1 MKLAVLSDI
10 HANWPALEATAA
22 DIDAWRPDLVLVNGD
37 VVNSGPS
44 NVACWEY
51 VRRRAVADGW
61 LVLRGNHEDYVAEWL
76 GYTGP
81 RHGPD
86 YDLIRLSE
94 WTFRQMGGQAAV
106 GDVRAMA
113 ALPER
118 WDWAVPDGSRLVAMH
133 ASPLGNRAG
142 IYPFTSDDEARRKIV
157 PGAAVFL
164 TAHTHVPHQRTLD
177 GTQVVNTGS
186 VGLPGD
192 GDGRASYGRVTWDRR
207 HGWRTEIARVAYD
220 RAAAERAF
228 FDSGFLAEA
237 GPEAEMALVE
247 FRAAR
252 DARTRW
258 RALYGE
264 RVRRGELTLAE
275 TIRRFLQETE
285 FRPFALNLGSPCSP
299 CLPSASSASFCR

>member
-10 HANWPALEATAA
+10 HGNWPALAATLA
-22 DIDAWRPDLVLVNGD
+22 DVDGWRPDRVLVNGD

-44 NVACWEY
+44 NVACWEAIA
-51 VRRRAVADGW
+51 RRTAADGW
-61 LVLRGNHEDYVAEWL
+61 IVLRGNHEEYVAEWRD
-76 GYTGP
+76 YAGP
-81 RHGPD
+81 RHGPA

-94 WTFRQMGGQAAV
+94 WTYRQFSDPAAV
-106 GDVRAMA
+106 AAMA

-118 WDWAVPDGSRLVAMH
+118 WQWTAPDGSRLVAMH

-142 IYPFTSDDEARRKIV
+142 IYPFTTDEEARRKIV

-164 TAHTHVPHQRTLD
+164 TAHTHVPHQRLLD

-186 VGLPGD
+186 IGLPGD
-192 GDGRASYGRVTWDRR
+192 GDGRASYGRVTWQARR
-207 HGWRTEIARVAYD
+207 GWRAEIVRVAYD
-220 RAAAERAF
+220 RAAAERDF
-228 FDSGFLAEA
+228 FTSGFLAEA

-258 RALYGE
+258 RAIYGE
-264 RVRRGELTLAE
+264 RVRNGQLTLAE

-285 FRPFALNLGSPCSP
+285 FQPFALTSIAP
-299 CLPSASSASFCR
+299 

>member
-10 HANWPALEATAA
+10 HANWPALAATMA
-22 DIDAWRPDLVLVNGD
+22 DVDAWRPDLVLVNGD

-44 NVACWEY
+44 NVACWEA
-51 VRRRAVADGW
+51 VRQRAAADGW
-61 LVLRGNHEDYVAEWL
+61 VLLRGNHEEYVAEWL
-76 GYTGP
+76 EYAGP
-81 RHGPD
+81 RHGPA

-94 WTFRQMGGQAAV
+94 WTFHKMGDDAA
-106 GDVRAMA
+106 RAMA

-118 WDWAVPDGSRLVAMH
+118 WQWAAPDGSRLVAMH

-164 TAHTHVPHQRTLD
+164 TAHTHVPHQRLLD

-186 VGLPGD
+186 IGLPGD
-192 GDGRASYGRVTWDRR
+192 GDGRASYGRVTWERR
-207 HGWRTEIARVAYD
+207 RGWRAEIVRVAYD
-220 RAAAERAF
+220 RAAAERDF
-228 FDSGFLAEA
+228 FTSGFLAEA

-258 RALYGE
+258 RAIYGDS
-264 RVRRGELTLAE
+264 VRRGELTLGE
-275 TIRRFLQETE
+275 TIRLFLDETE
-285 FRPFALNLGSPCSP
+285 FRPFALATTGG
-299 CLPSASSASFCR
+299 

>member
-1 MKLAVLSDI
+1 MKLAILSDI
-10 HANWPALEATAA
+10 HGNWPALAATLA
-22 DIDAWRPDLVLVNGD
+22 DVDGWRPDCVLVNGD

-44 NVACWEY
+44 NVVCWEAIA
-51 VRRRAVADGW
+51 RRAAADGW
-61 LVLRGNHEDYVAEWL
+61 IVLRGNHEEYVAEWRD
-76 GYTGP
+76 YAGP
-81 RHGPD
+81 RHGPA

-94 WTFRQMGGQAAV
+94 WTYRQFSDPAAV
-106 GDVRAMA
+106 AAMA

-118 WDWAVPDGSRLVAMH
+118 WQWTAPDGARLVAMH

-142 IYPFTSDDEARRKIV
+142 IYPFTTDEEARRKIV

-164 TAHTHVPHQRTLD
+164 TAHTHVPHQRLLD

-186 VGLPGD
+186 IGLPGD
-192 GDGRASYGRVTWDRR
+192 GDGRASYGRVTWQARR
-207 HGWRTEIARVAYD
+207 GWRAEIVRVAYD
-220 RAAAERAF
+220 RAAAERDF
-228 FDSGFLAEA
+228 FTSGFLAEA

-258 RALYGE
+258 RAIYGE
-264 RVRRGELTLAE
+264 RVRNGQLTLAE

-285 FRPFALNLGSPCSP
+285 FQPFALTSIAP
-299 CLPSASSASFCR
+299 

>member
-10 HANWPALEATAA
+10 HANWPALAATMA
-22 DIDAWRPDLVLVNGD
+22 DVDAWRPDLVLVNGD

-44 NVACWEY
+44 NVACWEA
-51 VRRRAVADGW
+51 VRQRAAAVGW
-61 LVLRGNHEDYVAEWL
+61 VLLRGNHEEYVAEWL
-76 GYTGP
+76 EYAGP
-81 RHGPD
+81 RHGPA

-94 WTFRQMGGQAAV
+94 WTYHQLDDPAAAM
-106 GDVRAMA
+106 AMA

-118 WDWAVPDGSRLVAMH
+118 WQWAAPDGSRLVAMH

-164 TAHTHVPHQRTLD
+164 TAHTHVPHQRLLD

-186 VGLPGD
+186 IGLPGD
-192 GDGRASYGRVTWDRR
+192 GDGRASYGRVTWERR
-207 HGWRTEIARVAYD
+207 RGWRAEIVRVAYD
-220 RAAAERAF
+220 RAAAERDF
-228 FDSGFLAEA
+228 FASGFLAEA

-258 RALYGE
+258 RAIYGDS
-264 RVRRGELTLAE
+264 VRRGELTLGE
-275 TIRRFLQETE
+275 TIRLFLDETE
-285 FRPFALNLGSPCSP
+285 FRPFALATTGG
-299 CLPSASSASFCR
+299 

>member
-10 HANWPALEATAA
+10 HANWPALAATMA
-22 DIDAWRPDLVLVNGD
+22 DVDAWRPDLVLVNGD

-44 NVACWEY
+44 NVACWEA
-51 VRRRAVADGW
+51 VRQRAAADGW
-61 LVLRGNHEDYVAEWL
+61 VLLRGNHEEYVAEWL
-76 GYTGP
+76 EYAGP
-81 RHGPD
+81 RHGPA

-94 WTFRQMGGQAAV
+94 WTYHQLDDPAAAM
-106 GDVRAMA
+106 AMA

-118 WDWAVPDGSRLVAMH
+118 WQWAAPDGSRLVAMH

-164 TAHTHVPHQRTLD
+164 TAHTHVPHQRLLD

-186 VGLPGD
+186 IGLPGD
-192 GDGRASYGRVTWDRR
+192 GDGRASYGRVTWERR
-207 HGWRTEIARVAYD
+207 RGWRAEIVRVAYD
-220 RAAAERAF
+220 RAAAERDF
-228 FDSGFLAEA
+228 FASGFLAEA

-258 RALYGE
+258 RAIYGDS
-264 RVRRGELTLAE
+264 VRRGELTLGE
-275 TIRRFLQETE
+275 TIRLFLDETE
-285 FRPFALNLGSPCSP
+285 FRPFALATTGG
-299 CLPSASSASFCR
+299 

>member
-10 HANWPALEATAA
+10 HANWPALAATMA
-22 DIDAWRPDLVLVNGD
+22 DVDAWRPDLVLVNGD

-44 NVACWEY
+44 NVACWEA
-51 VRRRAVADGW
+51 VRQRAAADGW
-61 LVLRGNHEDYVAEWL
+61 VLLRGNHEEYVAEWL
-76 GYTGP
+76 EYAGP
-81 RHGPD
+81 RHGPA

-94 WTFRQMGGQAAV
+94 WTYRQLDDPAAAM
-106 GDVRAMA
+106 AMA

-118 WDWAVPDGSRLVAMH
+118 WQWAAPDGSRLVAMH

-164 TAHTHVPHQRTLD
+164 TAHTHVPHQRLLD

-186 VGLPGD
+186 IGLPGD
-192 GDGRASYGRVTWDRR
+192 GDGRASYGRVTWERR
-207 HGWRTEIARVAYD
+207 RGWRAEIVRVAYD
-220 RAAAERAF
+220 RAAAERDF
-228 FDSGFLAEA
+228 FTSGFLAEA

-258 RALYGE
+258 RAIYGDS
-264 RVRRGELTLAE
+264 VRRGELTLGE
-275 TIRRFLQETE
+275 TIRLFLDETE
-285 FRPFALNLGSPCSP
+285 FRPFALATTGG
-299 CLPSASSASFCR
+299 

>member
-10 HANWPALEATAA
+10 HANWPALAATMA
-22 DIDAWRPDLVLVNGD
+22 DVDAWRPDLVLVNGD

-44 NVACWEY
+44 NVACWEA
-51 VRRRAVADGW
+51 VRQRAAADGW
-61 LVLRGNHEDYVAEWL
+61 VLLRGNHEEYVAEWL
-76 GYTGP
+76 EYAGP
-81 RHGPD
+81 RHGPA

-94 WTFRQMGGQAAV
+94 WTFHQMGDDAA
-106 GDVRAMA
+106 RAMA

-118 WDWAVPDGSRLVAMH
+118 WQWAAPDGSRLVAMH

-164 TAHTHVPHQRTLD
+164 TAHTHVPHQRLLD

-186 VGLPGD
+186 IGLPGD
-192 GDGRASYGRVTWDRR
+192 GDGRASYGRVTWERR
-207 HGWRTEIARVAYD
+207 RGWRAEIVRVAYD
-220 RAAAERAF
+220 RAAAERDF
-228 FDSGFLAEA
+228 FASGFLAEA

-258 RALYGE
+258 RAIYGDS
-264 RVRRGELTLAE
+264 VRRGELTLGE
-275 TIRRFLQETE
+275 TIRLFLDETE
-285 FRPFALNLGSPCSP
+285 FRPFALATTGG
-299 CLPSASSASFCR
+299 

>member
-10 HANWPALEATAA
+10 HGNWPALAATLA
-22 DIDAWRPDLVLVNGD
+22 DVDAWRPDGVLVNGD

-44 NVACWEY
+44 NVTCWEY
-51 VRRRAVADGW
+51 VARRAAADGW
-61 LVLRGNHEDYVAEWL
+61 LVLRGNHEEYVAEWL
-76 GYTGP
+76 DYAGP
-81 RHGPD
+81 RHGPA

-94 WTFRQMGGQAAV
+94 WTFQQMGGAAAAATIA
-106 GDVRAMA
+106 AMA

-118 WDWAVPDGSRLVAMH
+118 WHWPVPDGSRLVAMH

-142 IYPFTSDDEARRKIV
+142 IYPFTTDDEARRKIV

-164 TAHTHVPHQRTLD
+164 TAHTHVPHQRLLD

-192 GDGRASYGRVTWDRR
+192 GDGRASYGRITWDRR
-207 HGWRTEIARVAYD
+207 RGWRTAIVRVAYD

-228 FDSGFLAEA
+228 FDSGFLTEA

-258 RALYGE
+258 RAIYGE
-264 RVRRGELTLAE
+264 SVCRGELTLAAS
-275 TIRRFLQETE
+275 IRRFLDETE
-285 FRPFALNLGSPCSP
+285 FQPFALGATALTLQALTP
-299 CLPSASSASFCR
+299 

>member
-10 HANWPALEATAA
+10 HGNWPALAATMA
-22 DIDAWRPDLVLVNGD
+22 DVDGWRPDRVLVNGD

-44 NVACWEY
+44 NVACWEA
-51 VRRRAVADGW
+51 VRRRAAAEGW
-61 LVLRGNHEDYVAEWL
+61 ILLRGNHEEYVAEWL
-76 GYTGP
+76 TYAGP
-81 RHGPD
+81 RHGPA
-86 YDLIRLSE
+86 YDFIRLSE
-94 WTFRQMGGQAAV
+94 WTFRQLNDPAAV
-106 GDVRAMA
+106 AAMA

-118 WDWAVPDGSRLVAMH
+118 WEWSGPDGPGAAPGGSRLVAMH

-142 IYPFTSDDEARRKIV
+142 IYPFTTDEEARRKIV

-164 TAHTHVPHQRTLD
+164 TAHTHVPHQRLLD

-192 GDGRASYGRVTWDRR
+192 GDGRASYGRLTWDARR
-207 HGWRTEIARVAYD
+207 GWGAEIVRVAYD
-220 RAAAERAF
+220 RAAAERDF
-228 FDSGFLAEA
+228 FTSGFLAEA

-258 RALYGE
+258 RAIYGE
-264 RVRRGELTLAE
+264 RVRRGEMGLGQS
-275 TIRRFLQETE
+275 IRQFLQETE
-285 FRPFALNLGSPCSP
+285 FRAFML
-299 CLPSASSASFCR
+299 SAAEAKKGVC

>member
-10 HANWPALEATAA
+10 HANWPALAATMA
-22 DIDAWRPDLVLVNGD
+22 DVDAWRPDLVLVNGD

-44 NVACWEY
+44 NVACWEA
-51 VRRRAVADGW
+51 VRQRVAADGW
-61 LVLRGNHEDYVAEWL
+61 VLLRGNHEEYVAEWL
-76 GYTGP
+76 EYAGP
-81 RHGPD
+81 RHGPA

-94 WTFRQMGGQAAV
+94 WTYHQLDDPAAAM
-106 GDVRAMA
+106 AMA

-118 WDWAVPDGSRLVAMH
+118 WQWAAPDGSRLVAMH

-164 TAHTHVPHQRTLD
+164 TAHTHVPHQRLLD

-186 VGLPGD
+186 IGLPGD
-192 GDGRASYGRVTWDRR
+192 GDGRASYGRVTWERR
-207 HGWRTEIARVAYD
+207 RGWRAEIVRVAYD
-220 RAAAERAF
+220 RAAAERDF
-228 FDSGFLAEA
+228 FASGFLAEA

-258 RALYGE
+258 RAIYGDS
-264 RVRRGELTLAE
+264 VRRGELTLGE
-275 TIRRFLQETE
+275 TIRLFLDETE
-285 FRPFALNLGSPCSP
+285 FRPFALATTGG
-299 CLPSASSASFCR
+299 

>member
-10 HANWPALEATAA
+10 HANWPALTATMA
-22 DIDAWRPDLVLVNGD
+22 DVDAWRPDLVLVNGD

-44 NVACWEY
+44 NVACWEA
-51 VRRRAVADGW
+51 VRQRAAADGW
-61 LVLRGNHEDYVAEWL
+61 VLLRGNHEEYVAEWL
-76 GYTGP
+76 EYAGP
-81 RHGPD
+81 RHGPA

-94 WTFRQMGGQAAV
+94 WTYRQLDDPAAAM
-106 GDVRAMA
+106 AMA

-118 WDWAVPDGSRLVAMH
+118 WQWAAPDGSRLVAMH

-164 TAHTHVPHQRTLD
+164 TAHTHVPHQRLLD

-186 VGLPGD
+186 IGLPGD
-192 GDGRASYGRVTWDRR
+192 GDGRASYGRVTWERR
-207 HGWRTEIARVAYD
+207 RGWRAEIVRVAYD
-220 RAAAERAF
+220 RAAAERDF
-228 FDSGFLAEA
+228 FASGFLAEA

-258 RALYGE
+258 RAIYGDS
-264 RVRRGELTLAE
+264 VRRGELTLGE
-275 TIRRFLQETE
+275 TIRLFLDETE
-285 FRPFALNLGSPCSP
+285 FRPFALATTGG
-299 CLPSASSASFCR
+299 

>member
-10 HANWPALEATAA
+10 HGNWPALAA
-22 DIDAWRPDLVLVNGD
+22 VADDIDAWRPDKVVVNGD

-44 NVACWEY
+44 NVACWEAIA
-51 VRRRAVADGW
+51 RRTAADGW
-61 LVLRGNHEDYVAEWL
+61 IVLRGNHEEYVAEWC
-76 GYTGP
+76 GYAGP
-81 RHGPD
+81 RHGPA

-94 WTFRQMGGQAAV
+94 WTYQQMGGDAA
-106 GDVRAMA
+106 ATTLA
-113 ALPER
+113 TLASLPER
-118 WDWAVPDGSRLVAMH
+118 WDWLSPDGTRLVAMH

-142 IYPFTSDDEARRKIV
+142 IYPFTTDEEARRKIV

-164 TAHTHVPHQRTLD
+164 TAHTHVPHQRLLD

-186 VGLPGD
+186 IGLPGD
-192 GDGRASYGRVTWDRR
+192 GDGRASYGRVTWQARR
-207 HGWRTEIARVAYD
+207 GWRAEIVRVAYD
-220 RAAAERAF
+220 RAAAERDF
-228 FDSGFLAEA
+228 FTSGFLAEA

-258 RALYGE
+258 RAIYGE
-264 RVRRGELTLAE
+264 RVRNGQLTLAE

-285 FRPFALNLGSPCSP
+285 FQPFALTSIAP
-299 CLPSASSASFCR
+299 

>member
-10 HANWPALEATAA
+10 HGNWPALAATLA
-22 DIDAWRPDLVLVNGD
+22 DVDAWRPDCVLVNGD

-44 NVACWEY
+44 NVACWDA
-51 VRRRAVADGW
+51 VRQRAAADGW
-61 LVLRGNHEDYVAEWL
+61 LVLRGNHEEYVAEWL
-76 GYTGP
+76 DYHGP
-81 RHGPD
+81 RHGPA

-94 WTFRQMGGQAAV
+94 WTYRQLDEPAAAT
-106 GDVRAMA
+106 AMA

-118 WDWAVPDGSRLVAMH
+118 WQWVAPDGSRLVAMP

-142 IYPFTSDDEARRKIV
+142 IYPFTTDEEARRKIV

-164 TAHTHVPHQRTLD
+164 TAHTHLPHQRLLD
-177 GTQVVNTGS
+177 GTQVINTGS

-192 GDGRASYGRVTWDRR
+192 GDGRASYGRVTWERR
-207 HGWRTEIARVAYD
+207 RGWRSEIVRVAYD
-220 RAAAERAF
+220 RAAAERDF
-228 FDSGFLAEA
+228 FTSGFRAEA

-258 RALYGE
+258 RAIYGE

-275 TIRRFLQETE
+275 TIRRFLEETE
-285 FRPFALNLGSPCSP
+285 FRPFALARA
-299 CLPSASSASFCR
+299 AS

>member
-10 HANWPALEATAA
+10 HGNWPALAATLA
-22 DIDAWRPDLVLVNGD
+22 DVDGWRPDCVLVNGD

-44 NVACWEY
+44 NVVCWEAIA
-51 VRRRAVADGW
+51 RRAAADGW
-61 LVLRGNHEDYVAEWL
+61 IVLRGNHEEYVAEWRD
-76 GYTGP
+76 YAGP
-81 RHGPD
+81 RHGPA

-94 WTFRQMGGQAAV
+94 WTYRQFSDPAAV
-106 GDVRAMA
+106 AAMA

-118 WDWAVPDGSRLVAMH
+118 WQWTAPDGSRLVAMH

-142 IYPFTSDDEARRKIV
+142 IYPFTTDEEARRKIV

-164 TAHTHVPHQRTLD
+164 TAHTHVPHQRLLD

-186 VGLPGD
+186 IGLPGD
-192 GDGRASYGRVTWDRR
+192 GDGRASYGRVTWQARR
-207 HGWRTEIARVAYD
+207 GWRAEIVRVAYD
-220 RAAAERAF
+220 RAAAERDLF
-228 FDSGFLAEA
+228 TSGFLAEA

-258 RALYGE
+258 RAIYGE
-264 RVRRGELTLAE
+264 RVRNGQLTLAE

-285 FRPFALNLGSPCSP
+285 FQPFALTSIAP
-299 CLPSASSASFCR
+299 

>member
-10 HANWPALEATAA
+10 HANWPALAATMA
-22 DIDAWRPDLVLVNGD
+22 DVDAWRPDLVLVNGD

-44 NVACWEY
+44 NVACWEA
-51 VRRRAVADGW
+51 VRQRAAADGW
-61 LVLRGNHEDYVAEWL
+61 VLLRGNHEEYVAEWL
-76 GYTGP
+76 EYAGP
-81 RHGPD
+81 RHGPA

-94 WTFRQMGGQAAV
+94 WTYRQLDDPTAA
-106 GDVRAMA
+106 RAMA

-118 WDWAVPDGSRLVAMH
+118 WQWAAPDGSRLVAMH

-164 TAHTHVPHQRTLD
+164 TAHTHVPHQRLLD

-186 VGLPGD
+186 IGLPGD
-192 GDGRASYGRVTWDRR
+192 GDGRASYGRVTWERR
-207 HGWRTEIARVAYD
+207 RGWRADIVRVAYD
-220 RAAAERAF
+220 RAAAERDF
-228 FDSGFLAEA
+228 FASGFLAEA

-258 RALYGE
+258 RAIYGDS
-264 RVRRGELTLAE
+264 VRRGELTLGE
-275 TIRRFLQETE
+275 TIRLFLDETE
-285 FRPFALNLGSPCSP
+285 FRPFALATTGG
-299 CLPSASSASFCR
+299 

>member
-10 HANWPALEATAA
+10 HANWPALAATMA
-22 DIDAWRPDLVLVNGD
+22 DVDAWRPDLVLVNGD

-44 NVACWEY
+44 NVACWEA
-51 VRRRAVADGW
+51 VRQRAAADGW
-61 LVLRGNHEDYVAEWL
+61 VLLRGNHEEYVAEWL
-76 GYTGP
+76 EYAGP
-81 RHGPD
+81 RHGPA

-94 WTFRQMGGQAAV
+94 WTYRQLDDPAAAM
-106 GDVRAMA
+106 AMA

-118 WDWAVPDGSRLVAMH
+118 WQWAAPDGSRLVAMH

-164 TAHTHVPHQRTLD
+164 TAHTHVPHQRLLD

-186 VGLPGD
+186 IGLPGD
-192 GDGRASYGRVTWDRR
+192 GDGRASYGRVTWERR
-207 HGWRTEIARVAYD
+207 RGWRAEIVRVAYD
-220 RAAAERAF
+220 RAAAERDF

-258 RALYGE
+258 RAIYGDS
-264 RVRRGELTLAE
+264 VRRGELTLGE
-275 TIRRFLQETE
+275 TIRLFLDETE
-285 FRPFALNLGSPCSP
+285 FRPFALATTGG
-299 CLPSASSASFCR
+299 

>member
-10 HANWPALEATAA
+10 HANWPALAATMA
-22 DIDAWRPDLVLVNGD
+22 DVDAWRPDLVLVNGD

-44 NVACWEY
+44 NVACWEA
-51 VRRRAVADGW
+51 VRQRAAADGW
-61 LVLRGNHEDYVAEWL
+61 VLLRGNHEEYVAEWL
-76 GYTGP
+76 EYAGP
-81 RHGPD
+81 RHGPA

-94 WTFRQMGGQAAV
+94 WTYRQLDDPTAA
-106 GDVRAMA
+106 RAMA

-118 WDWAVPDGSRLVAMH
+118 WQWAAPDGSRLVAMH

-164 TAHTHVPHQRTLD
+164 TAHTHVPHQRLLD

-186 VGLPGD
+186 IGLPGD
-192 GDGRASYGRVTWDRR
+192 GDGRASYGRVTWERR
-207 HGWRTEIARVAYD
+207 RGWRAEIVRVAYD
-220 RAAAERAF
+220 RAAAERDF
-228 FDSGFLAEA
+228 FASGFLAEA

-258 RALYGE
+258 RAIYGDS
-264 RVRRGELTLAE
+264 VRRGELTLGE
-275 TIRRFLQETE
+275 TIRLFLDETE
-285 FRPFALNLGSPCSP
+285 FRPFALATTGG
-299 CLPSASSASFCR
+299 

>member
-10 HANWPALEATAA
+10 HGNWPALAA
-22 DIDAWRPDLVLVNGD
+22 VADDIDRWRPDVVLVNGD

-51 VRRRAVADGW
+51 VARRAAGDGW
-61 LVLRGNHEDYVAEWL
+61 LVLRGNHEEYVAEWL
-76 GYTGP
+76 DYAGP
-81 RHGPD
+81 RRGPA

-94 WTFRQMGGQAAV
+94 WTFQQMGGVAAANTIAV
-106 GDVRAMA
+106 MA

-118 WDWAVPDGSRLVAMH
+118 WEWPGPDGSRLVAMH

-142 IYPFTSDDEARRKIV
+142 IYPFTTDDEARRKIV
-157 PGAAVFL
+157 PSAAVFL
-164 TAHTHVPHQRTLD
+164 TAHTHVPHQRLLD

-192 GDGRASYGRVTWDRR
+192 GDGRASYGRVTWERR
-207 HGWRTEIARVAYD
+207 RGWRTEIVRVAYD
-220 RAAAERAF
+220 RAEAERAF

-258 RALYGE
+258 RAIYGE
-264 RVRRGELTLAE
+264 DVRHGQLSLAE
-275 TIRRFLQETE
+275 SIRRFLDETE
-285 FRPFALNLGSPCSP
+285 FQPFALGVPM
-299 CLPSASSASFCR
+299 

>member
-10 HANWPALEATAA
+10 HGNWPALAA
-22 DIDAWRPDLVLVNGD
+22 VADDVDAWRPDKVLVNGD

-44 NVACWEY
+44 NVACWQY
-51 VRRRAVADGW
+51 VAQRAAADGW
-61 LVLRGNHEDYVAEWL
+61 LVLRGNHEEYVAEWC
-76 GYTGP
+76 GYAGP
-81 RHGPD
+81 RHGPA

-94 WTFRQMGGQAAV
+94 WTYQQMGGDAA
-106 GDVRAMA
+106 ATTLATLA

-118 WDWAVPDGSRLVAMH
+118 WEWLAPDGTRLVAMH

-142 IYPFTSDDEARRKIV
+142 IYPFTTDEEARRKIV
-157 PGAAVFL
+157 PGAAIFL
-164 TAHTHVPHQRTLD
+164 TAHTHVPHQRILD
-177 GTQVVNTGS
+177 GTQVINTGS

-192 GDGRASYGRVTWDRR
+192 GDGRASYGRVTWDGQR
-207 HGWRTEIARVAYD
+207 GWRAEIARVVYD

-247 FRAAR
+247 FRAAQ

-258 RALYGE
+258 RAIYGE
-264 RVRRGELTLAE
+264 RVRRGDLALGAS
-275 TIRRFLQETE
+275 IRQFLQETE
-285 FRPFALNLGSPCSP
+285 FQPFMLAANEVKIVVC
-299 CLPSASSASFCR
+299 

>member
-10 HANWPALEATAA
+10 HGNWPALAATLA
-22 DIDAWRPDLVLVNGD
+22 DVDGWRPDRVLVNGD

-44 NVACWEY
+44 NVACWEAIA
-51 VRRRAVADGW
+51 RRTAADGW
-61 LVLRGNHEDYVAEWL
+61 IVLRGNHEEYVAEWRD
-76 GYTGP
+76 YAGP
-81 RHGPD
+81 RHGPA

-94 WTFRQMGGQAAV
+94 WTYRQFSDPAAV
-106 GDVRAMA
+106 AAMA

-118 WDWAVPDGSRLVAMH
+118 WQWTAPDGARLVAMH

-142 IYPFTSDDEARRKIV
+142 IYPFTTDEEARRKIV

-164 TAHTHVPHQRTLD
+164 TAHTHVPHQRLLD

-186 VGLPGD
+186 IGLPGD
-192 GDGRASYGRVTWDRR
+192 GDGRASYGRVTWQARR
-207 HGWRTEIARVAYD
+207 GWRAEIVRVAYD
-220 RAAAERAF
+220 RAAAERDF
-228 FDSGFLAEA
+228 FTSGFLAEA

-258 RALYGE
+258 RAIYGE
-264 RVRRGELTLAE
+264 RVRNGQLTLAE

-285 FRPFALNLGSPCSP
+285 FQPFALTSIAP
-299 CLPSASSASFCR
+299 

>member
-10 HANWPALEATAA
+10 HGNWPALAATLA
-22 DIDAWRPDLVLVNGD
+22 DVDGWRPDCVLVNGD

-44 NVACWEY
+44 NVACWEAIA
-51 VRRRAVADGW
+51 RRAAADGW
-61 LVLRGNHEDYVAEWL
+61 IVLRGNHEEYVAEWRD
-76 GYTGP
+76 YAGP
-81 RHGPD
+81 RHGPA

-94 WTFRQMGGQAAV
+94 WTYRQFSDPAAV
-106 GDVRAMA
+106 AAMA

-118 WDWAVPDGSRLVAMH
+118 WQWTAPDGARLVAMH

-142 IYPFTSDDEARRKIV
+142 IYPFTTDEEARRKIV

-164 TAHTHVPHQRTLD
+164 TAHTHVPHQRLLD

-186 VGLPGD
+186 IGLPGD
-192 GDGRASYGRVTWDRR
+192 GDGRASYGRVTWQARR
-207 HGWRTEIARVAYD
+207 GWRAEIVRVAYD
-220 RAAAERAF
+220 RAAAERDF
-228 FDSGFLAEA
+228 FTSGFLAEA

-258 RALYGE
+258 RAIYGE
-264 RVRRGELTLAE
+264 RVRRGELSLAE
-275 TIRRFLQETE
+275 TIRCFLDETE
-285 FRPFALNLGSPCSP
+285 FRPFALAQA
-299 CLPSASSASFCR
+299 PS

>member
-10 HANWPALEATAA
+10 HANWPALAATMA
-22 DIDAWRPDLVLVNGD
+22 DVDAWRPDLVLVNGD

-44 NVACWEY
+44 NVACWEA
-51 VRRRAVADGW
+51 VRQRAAADGW
-61 LVLRGNHEDYVAEWL
+61 VLLRGNHEEYVAEWL
-76 GYTGP
+76 EYAGP
-81 RHGPD
+81 RHGPA

-94 WTFRQMGGQAAV
+94 WTYHQLDDPAAAM
-106 GDVRAMA
+106 AMA

-118 WDWAVPDGSRLVAMH
+118 WQWAAPDGSRLVAMH

-142 IYPFTSDDEARRKIV
+142 IYPFTTDEEARRKIV

-164 TAHTHVPHQRTLD
+164 TAHTHVPHQRLLD

-186 VGLPGD
+186 IGLPGD
-192 GDGRASYGRVTWDRR
+192 GDGRASYGRVTWERR
-207 HGWRTEIARVAYD
+207 RGWRAEIVRVAYD
-220 RAAAERAF
+220 RAAAERDF
-228 FDSGFLAEA
+228 FASGFLAEA

-258 RALYGE
+258 RAIYGDS
-264 RVRRGELTLAE
+264 VRRGELTLGE
-275 TIRRFLQETE
+275 TIRLFLDETE
-285 FRPFALNLGSPCSP
+285 FRPFALATTGG
-299 CLPSASSASFCR
+299 

>member
-10 HANWPALEATAA
+10 HANWPALAATMA
-22 DIDAWRPDLVLVNGD
+22 DVDAWRPDLVLVNGD

-44 NVACWEY
+44 NVACWEA
-51 VRRRAVADGW
+51 VRQRAAADGW
-61 LVLRGNHEDYVAEWL
+61 VLLRGNHEEYVAEWL
-76 GYTGP
+76 EYAGP
-81 RHGPD
+81 RHGPA

-94 WTFRQMGGQAAV
+94 WTYRQLDDPAAAM
-106 GDVRAMA
+106 AMA

-118 WDWAVPDGSRLVAMH
+118 WQWAAPDGSRLVAMH

-164 TAHTHVPHQRTLD
+164 TAHTHVPHQRLLD

-186 VGLPGD
+186 IGLPGD
-192 GDGRASYGRVTWDRR
+192 GDGRASYGRVTWERR
-207 HGWRTEIARVAYD
+207 RGWRAEIVRVAYD
-220 RAAAERAF
+220 RAAAERDF
-228 FDSGFLAEA
+228 FASGFLAEA

-258 RALYGE
+258 RAIYGDS
-264 RVRRGELTLAE
+264 VRRGELTLGE
-275 TIRRFLQETE
+275 TIRLFLDETE
-285 FRPFALNLGSPCSP
+285 FRPFALATTGG
-299 CLPSASSASFCR
+299 

>member
-10 HANWPALEATAA
+10 HANWPALAATMA
-22 DIDAWRPDLVLVNGD
+22 DVDAWRPDLVLVNGD

-94 WTFRQMGGQAAV
+94 WTFRQMGGQAAA

-133 ASPLGNRAG
+133 ASPLGNRAV
-142 IYPFTSDDEARRKIV
+142 IEPVTSDDEARRKSV
-157 PGAAVFL
+157 PGAAVVL
-164 TAHTHVPHQRTLD
+164 TAHTHVPHQRLLD

-186 VGLPGD
+186 IGLPGD
-192 GDGRASYGRVTWDRR
+192 GDGRASYGRVTWEGRGGGR
-207 HGWRTEIARVAYD
+207 AESGRVAYD
-220 RAAAERAF
+220 RAAAERDCFA
-228 FDSGFLAEA
+228 SGFVAEA

-258 RALYGE
+258 RAIYGDS
-264 RVRRGELTLAE
+264 VRRGELTLAE
-275 TIRRFLQETE
+275 TIRLFLDETV
-285 FRPFALNLGSPCSP
+285 FRPFALATTGGQTPG
-299 CLPSASSASFCR
+299 

>member
-10 HANWPALEATAA
+10 HGNWPALAATIA
-22 DIDAWRPDLVLVNGD
+22 DVDAWRPDGVLVNGD

-44 NVACWEY
+44 NVVCWQAIA
-51 VRRRAVADGW
+51 RRAAADGW
-61 LVLRGNHEDYVAEWL
+61 VVLRGNHEEYVAEWRD
-76 GYTGP
+76 YAGP
-81 RHGPD
+81 RHGPT

-94 WTFRQMGGQAAV
+94 WTYQQLNDPAAV
-106 GDVRAMA
+106 AAMA

-118 WDWAVPDGSRLVAMH
+118 WQWTAPDGSRLVAMH

-142 IYPFTSDDEARRKIV
+142 IYPFTTDEEARRKIV

-164 TAHTHVPHQRTLD
+164 TAHTHVPHQRLLD

-192 GDGRASYGRVTWDRR
+192 GDGRASYGRVTWQRR
-207 HGWRTEIARVAYD
+207 RGWRADIVRVAYD
-220 RAAAERAF
+220 RAAAERDF
-228 FDSGFLAEA
+228 FTSGFLTGA

-258 RALYGE
+258 RAIYGE

-275 TIRRFLQETE
+275 TIRRFLEETE
-285 FRPFALNLGSPCSP
+285 FSPFALAKAIS
-299 CLPSASSASFCR
+299 